1 MERQEKTAP
10 GGRSPGTGTPR
21 KTTTREF
28 SESQYNITILI
39 ALSKRDGSERLIEAP
54 ASLREKAAKCDSDAG
69 SLAAQVVNLLHWS
82 AYYKDIAALYERK
95 FEV

>member
-1 MERQEKTAP
+1 MERQEKTVP
-10 GGRSPGTGTPR
+10 GGLSPGTSDRNTAPSDI
-21 KTTTREF
+21 
-28 SESQYNITILI
+28 SESQYNITTLI
-39 ALSKRDGSERLIEAP
+39 ALSKQDGSERLIEAP